1 MNRPGPVTTSH
12 GQACCADRIASLT
25 AVSPAPRSCR
35 LRPAG
40 ARRHREAAGGAAPLI
55 PATAAAKHARTRR
68 NAAGMP
74 RLMRA
79 NSFRCA
85 ERVAMESDTWDADR
99 TVEDPWLCCA
109 QPVFALQV
117 PAVRRGLCGA
127 GTAFSVPGAS
137 RALTACARVAGV
149 LTRLRWGRL
158 QVLPTLRTVRLT
170 LGTRAH
176 TAALVSLRTPSEICV
191 TFSAASEG
199 ENAEPG
205 GPSCCRHV
213 CVRAGW
219 CVQAVP
225 GYARMRTRRVR
236 DRERQREIETERGRE
251 REGERERER
260 GREGGREGER
270 ESARVRARERERE
283 GERASERER

>member
-1 MNRPGPVTTSH
+1 
-12 GQACCADRIASLT
+12 
-25 AVSPAPRSCR
+25 
-35 LRPAG
+35 
-40 ARRHREAAGGAAPLI
+40 
-55 PATAAAKHARTRR
+55 
-68 NAAGMP
+68 
-74 RLMRA
+74 
-79 NSFRCA
+79 
-85 ERVAMESDTWDADR
+85 MESDTWDADR

-260 GREGGREGER
+260 GREGGREGGR